1 MKTKYKLSKYLVY
14 SIFSLSLVN
23 LLNSKLNLNKL
34 QSKSD
39 YFVQIFAWMIRQNNP
54 IRQINPIIQQ
64 KGQIIRCH
72 SIRRQNKPVGYTCK
86 MGYCNFCTKIRTK

>member
-1 MKTKYKLSKYLVY
+1 MV
-14 SIFSLSLVN
+14 
-23 LLNSKLNLNKL
+23 

-64 KGQIIRCH
+64 KGQIVRCH
-72 SIRRQNKPVGYTCK
+72 PIRRQDKPVGYTCK
-86 MGYCNFCTKIRTK
+86 MAYCNFCTKIRTK